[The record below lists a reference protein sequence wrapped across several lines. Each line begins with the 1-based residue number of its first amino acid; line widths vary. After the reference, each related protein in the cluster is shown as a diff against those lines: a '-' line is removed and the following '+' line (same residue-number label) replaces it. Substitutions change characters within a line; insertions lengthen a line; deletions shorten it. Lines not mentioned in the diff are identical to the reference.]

1 MPHFFGYFARSGT
14 GVEMD
19 PKNDASLAAIRGQ
32 NVGRPEWWW
41 VGRNFPRISLT
52 SRADHWGLTV
62 PDSRALIADKNASF
76 PGHFR
81 RSGIGVIMAQGNEE
95 SLTAIRG

>member
-32 NVGRPEWWW
+32 NVGIPDRRW
-41 VGRNFPRISLT
+41 VGRNFPRISLKSWT
-52 SRADHWGLTV
+52 DRWKLMV
-62 PDSRALIADKNASF
+62 PYFRTLITAKNASF
-76 PGHFR
+76 CGDFR
-81 RSGIGVIMAQGNEE
+81 AARH
-95 SLTAIRG
+95 RGENGF